1 MRSFDQLAGVEI
13 AVVVVHA
20 IVGDQ
25 VASVGETS
33 EHGTSKWGKDIHG
46 QVAGEV
52 GRAVGVV
59 VCDSE
64 RDLVSVLADFK
75 DSLCDS
81 NCRVEASA

>member
-59 VCDSE
+59 VSE

>member
-13 AVVVVHA
+13 AVVLVHA
-20 IVGDQ
+20 IVGDK

-33 EHGTSKWGKDIHG
+33 EHRTSKWGKDIHG

-52 GRAVGVV
+52 GRVVGVV
-59 VCDSE
+59 FSG